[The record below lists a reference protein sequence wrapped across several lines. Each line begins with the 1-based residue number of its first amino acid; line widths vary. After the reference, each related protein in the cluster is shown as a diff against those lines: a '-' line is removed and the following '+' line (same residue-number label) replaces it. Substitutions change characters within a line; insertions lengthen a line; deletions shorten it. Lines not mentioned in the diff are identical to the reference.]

1 MTAVPQAMANQI
13 ADALVA
19 RLRTINAAQDAS
31 RWLTSPKQV
40 KRGFVVADMQW
51 PTPAILVQ
59 VARWDDQM
67 TYAGREHTCRLT
79 LFAHLLVNPDN
90 PERSESELNSM
101 AADVVRAI
109 SDDHSLDGTVNV
121 VTAALGY
128 EPNTDAMERSGLGVA
143 TMTLEATFLWSHGAP

>member
-1 MTAVPQAMANQI
+1 MTAVPQAMANKV

-19 RLRTINAAQDAS
+19 QLRTINASQDAA
-31 RWLTSPKQV
+31 RWLTTPKQV
-40 KRGFVVADMQW
+40 KRGFVVADLQW

-59 VARWDDQM
+59 VARWDDSLA
-67 TYAGREHTCRLT
+67 YAGREHSCRLT

-90 PERSESELNSM
+90 PERAESELNSM

-109 SDDHSLDGTVNV
+109 SDDHSLGGIVNV
-121 VTAALGY
+121 GAAAIGY
-128 EPNTDAMERSGLGVA
+128 EPNADAMERSGLGVA